1 MSRRPTT
8 GRRLLLEAGL
18 VLTAGT
24 ALAVVGLDLPH
35 ALVLTAGALVL
46 LVLYRRTRPVDDP
59 EHHALPDRNRHGA
72 RRDLS
77 ELTWAMHGN
86 DGRVSERAHKRVL
99 ALAATALADQGV
111 DLRSTDPAQQRA
123 SAELLGP
130 KVHQQMTTDLR
141 PPTMPVLRS
150 WVTAIEDVSGI
161 FAGPGRAP
169 AAQRR
174 ETDGHATDGSTT
186 GTDHDARTSTTTTTT
201 ERRTR

>member
-8 GRRLLLEAGL
+8 TRRLLLEAAL

-24 ALAVVGLDLPH
+24 ALAVIGLDIPH

-46 LVLYRRTRPVDDP
+46 LALHRRARPGTDP

-99 ALAATALADQGV
+99 ALAATALADRGI

-123 SAELLGP
+123 AADLLGP
-130 KVHQQMTTDLR
+130 KVHQQMTTDPR
-141 PPTMPVLRS
+141 PPTMPVLRA
-150 WVTAIEDVSGI
+150 WVTAVEGVSGI
-161 FAGPGRAP
+161 SAGPGRAS
-169 AAQRR
+169 AEQRR
-174 ETDGHATDGSTT
+174 TAGGRTTDGS
-186 GTDHDARTSTTTTTT
+186 DHSTSTTSITTT

>member
-8 GRRLLLEAGL
+8 TRRLLLDAAL

-35 ALVLTAGALVL
+35 ALVLTAGTLVL
-46 LVLYRRTRPVDDP
+46 LVLYRRTRPGDDP

-86 DGRVSERAHKRVL
+86 DGRVSERAHRRVL
-99 ALAATALADQGV
+99 ALAATALADRGI

-123 SAELLGP
+123 AADLLGP
-130 KVHQQMTTDLR
+130 KVHQQMTTGGR
-141 PPTMPVLRS
+141 PPTMPVLRA
-150 WVTAIEDVSGI
+150 WVTAVEDVSGI
-161 FAGPGRAP
+161 SAGPGRAP

-174 ETDGHATDGSTT
+174 TAGDRATGGSDHSTRTT
-186 GTDHDARTSTTTTTT
+186 SITTT